1 MSNVTERS
9 IFEQFGFWRTAP
21 HQIGRADAAETH
33 VVVGCGTSYNI
44 AMSLASGLNLA
55 GVPAIAVPGGEW
67 LRRPDAFLPRGTHAQ
82 VLALSR
88 SGETTETVQAAQAS
102 RRAGHAVTAITC
114 APAGSL
120 AAAADRVLFAPTHAE
135 EGIVMTASA
144 SLMLLLGLRYA
155 GFIVEA
161 AVTASAE
168 ALLAAADA
176 ALPAPL
182 AGRTHFVLLGS
193 GPLYGIAQEG
203 ALKLQEMSLSFAHA
217 YHALEFRH
225 GPMSLV
231 DERTLVVLLYHPEA
245 VAEEAVLAGELSA
258 KGARV
263 IGIGGPGD
271 LSWELAGEAPLRG
284 LAALPALQL
293 LGERVA
299 QRNGIDSAAPRHLSR
314 VVRLALPK
322 NKTER
327 DSEK

>member
-1 MSNVTERS
+1 MSNATERS

-21 HQIGRADAAETH
+21 RLVGRAEAGRTH

-44 AMSLASGLNLA
+44 AMSLAAGLNLA

-67 LRRPDAFLPRGTHAQ
+67 ARRPDAFLPHGARAQ

-88 SGETTETVQAAQAS
+88 SGETTEAVQAAETS
-102 RRAGHAVTAITC
+102 RRAGHDVLAITC
-114 APAGSL
+114 ARDGSL

-155 GFIVEA
+155 GHAVEEATVA
-161 AVTASAE
+161 AAE
-168 ALLAAADA
+168 ALLASANAS
-176 ALPAPL
+176 LPAPL

-193 GPLYGIAQEG
+193 GPLHGIAQEG

-217 YHALEFRH
+217 YHVLEFRH

-231 DERTLVVLLYHPEA
+231 DEHTLVVLLYHPA
-245 VAEEAVLAGELSA
+245 TVAEEAVLAGELSA

-271 LSWELAGEAPLRG
+271 LTWELAGEAPLRA

-299 QRNGIDSAAPRHLSR
+299 QRNGLDSAAPRHLSR
-314 VVRLALPK
+314 VVRLA
-322 NKTER
+322 
-327 DSEK
+327 